1 VNRALGVAHTVDYNQ
16 VGRRRVADLVAVLGA
31 VLGAVLVAAVLICL
45 RKSSG
50 RGGEAEKEELVA
62 QRGAQGRYS
71 PISKNYS

>member
-31 VLGAVLVAAVLICL
+31 VLVAAVLICL

-50 RGGEAEKEELVA
+50 RGGEAEKEEFVA
-62 QRGAQGRYS
+62 QRGAQGRDS
-71 PISKNYS
+71 PIFKNFY